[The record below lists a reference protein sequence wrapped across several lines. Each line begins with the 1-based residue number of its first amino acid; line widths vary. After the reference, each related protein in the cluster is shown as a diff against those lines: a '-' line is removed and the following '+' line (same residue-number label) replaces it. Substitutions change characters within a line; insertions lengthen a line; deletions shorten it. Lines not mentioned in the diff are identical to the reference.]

1 LASSMAMTVL
11 LAARAERVGC
21 LYLNPM
27 RIVPVTG
34 LVGNTQPCVAVAG
47 AVDGAASRKER
58 R

>member
-1 LASSMAMTVL
+1 MAMTVL